1 MKLFNIETGKFKADG
16 GAMFGVVPKQIWQK
30 KYPCD
35 ENNLCSIANRS
46 LLVDTG
52 NRKVLIDTGIGNK
65 QDEKWLSFHH
75 LHSDDTLVKSLN
87 NAGYTPNDI
96 TDVVLTHLHWDH
108 CGGALVKNESGQI
121 VPQFPNAKIWVS
133 AAQWEWATNANIR
146 EAPAYPQENIL
157 PLTESENIE
166 FVTQNTEIIPGIHV
180 RLFNG
185 HTKGLMLPVLKTE
198 KGTVFFAG
206 DLIPVMANVPLVYI
220 AAYDVF
226 PMDTLD
232 EKEKLLAEAVSNQ
245 WTLVFQH
252 DAYNQACTL
261 KETPKGV
268 REDMVLDIS
277 KID

>member
-1 MKLFNIETGKFKADG
+1 VKLFNIETGKFKADG

-121 VPQFPNAKIWVS
+121 IPQFPNAKIWVS

-157 PLTESENIE
+157 PLMENENIE